1 MLSRR
6 ERLLLNVLAWVL
18 IAAAAGVGF
27 SLQLER
33 RSDALR
39 GIGRVSGQLE
49 ELDRRTAD
57 PQSLAHRKLE
67 LTRALVREE
76 SRRYAAGEMDPY
88 RFGIL
93 IRDLLL
99 QEGLEIRRYQTQEA
113 KGGNLLEFAVSGSAL
128 GLARFLEKVS
138 ESPKL
143 WTVPFLSISAGEGGK
158 AQAVLRI
165 GYESIDEA
173 ALSGRE
179 APAPAPHPPAAE
191 ESAPPGE
198 IAALFGW
205 VENPPRARSLSLP
218 EPAPWLKPVG
228 FVFGEGGV
236 PSYIFKDT
244 RSGSVLTLVPKVES
258 RGWILREVRDAD
270 FLLSNQGAQYV
281 VKREQ

>member
-6 ERLLLNVLAWVL
+6 ERLLLSVLAWVL

-39 GIGRVSGQLE
+39 GSRRLSGQLE
-49 ELDRRTAD
+49 ELDRRSAD
-57 PQSLAHRKLE
+57 PQSLALRKLE
-67 LTRALVREE
+67 LTRALEREE
-76 SRRYAAGEMDPY
+76 SRRYTAGEMDPY
-88 RFGIL
+88 RFGLL

-128 GLARFLEKVS
+128 GLACFLEKVL
-138 ESPKL
+138 ESRKL

-158 AQAVLRI
+158 AQAVFRI
-165 GYESIDEA
+165 GYESIADA
-173 ALSGRE
+173 VLSGRE
-179 APAPAPHPPAAE
+179 APAPAPWKHE
-191 ESAPPGE
+191 LAPPE
-198 IAALFGW
+198 KIAALFGW

-218 EPAPWLKPVG
+218 NPVPWLKPVG
-228 FVFGEGGV
+228 FVIGEDGE

-244 RSGSVLTLVPKVES
+244 RSGSVLTLVPKVEN
-258 RGWILREVRDAD
+258 RGWTLREVRDAE
-270 FLLSNQGAQYV
+270 FLLANQGTEYV
-281 VKREQ
+281 VKRDE